1 MAKTWPILKMLRQ
14 LMLTTFVASLAH
26 ALAALPRH
34 AMPVSKWK
42 RNSSNR
48 VVTGDIRSFINCAAS
63 GDTSPLLCDVAAQ
76 IGRTMPDKM
85 KHKELFEGFSVAR
98 LVHRHTWPTAQH
110 LDIVD
115 LCAGCGLVGLF
126 LALMHSQRKVL
137 AMDRCQ
143 SRLAAQLHKQVASRF
158 HKVQERIHW
167 KTADLRPVG
176 PADPVALPT
185 ESVVVAC
192 HACGLLSD
200 EAIAAASFQTLRPMI
215 LLPCC
220 YPFKP
225 KVNARQNAPSFSWD
239 RFPWL
244 ERGAVNKAGREA
256 VDAARISFLERI
268 GYTVSIDFIDQQIT
282 PHNKAIV
289 AIPDATMHL

>member
-1 MAKTWPILKMLRQ
+1 
-14 LMLTTFVASLAH
+14 MLTTFVASLAH

-98 LVHRHTWPTAQH
+98 LVHRHTWPASQH

-137 AMDRCQ
+137 AIDRCQ
-143 SRLAAQLHKQVASRF
+143 SRLAAQLYKQVASRF
-158 HKVQERIHW
+158 HKVQERIQW

-176 PADPVALPT
+176 TADPLALPT

-192 HACGLLSD
+192 HACGLLTD

-225 KVNARQNAPSFSWD
+225 KVNARQNAPSFCWD

-256 VDAARISFLERI
+256 IDAARINYLERI
-268 GYTVSIDFIDQQIT
+268 GYTVSVDFIDQQIT
-282 PHNKAIV
+282 PQNKAIV
-289 AIPDATMHL
+289 AIPDVTMHL

>member
-1 MAKTWPILKMLRQ
+1 
-14 LMLTTFVASLAH
+14 MLTTFVASLAH